1 MGSSMVGNPTCAR
14 TEPSTNS
21 TNACT
26 TDWGCTTTSTASY
39 GSPNR
44 KCASITSSALLTRV
58 AESTVIFFPIFHVGW
73 RSASST
79 VAPATRSGVQVRNG
93 PPDAAPRPPSPV
105 PRPVYDTDVGRVEFA
120 CLLLEQ
126 FGVRMGGE
134 RRDAEPLAL
143 APEHLEGRAPDR
155 AGRAQ
160 DRDAQAHAT
169 PNRRN
174 RPAV

>member
-1 MGSSMVGNPTCAR
+1 
-14 TEPSTNS
+14 
-21 TNACT
+21 
-26 TDWGCTTTSTASY
+26 
-39 GSPNR
+39 
-44 KCASITSSALLTRV
+44 L
-58 AESTVIFFPIFHVGW
+58 H
-73 RSASST
+73 
-79 VAPATRSGVQVRNG
+79 
-93 PPDAAPRPPSPV
+93 AAPRPPSPV

-174 RPAV
+174 RPAVSGSTKYRESSRSRDRKSTRLNSSHYQPSRMP